1 MLDEPPGTIGFTVP
15 RTMHRVPV
23 PGVTLRRRVLDPADR
38 TVLHGVAVTTPTCTV
53 LETAPVAGPRF
64 LDRALQRHVGFA
76 ELHAA
81 CCRHMGARG
90 HVDAERFAADRRKG
104 NALGT
109 AGWVLLRFT
118 WADLTGAPELVVRRV
133 REVLAA
139 AA

>member
-1 MLDEPPGTIGFTVP
+1 MPAGTGDGELLVAC
-15 RTMHRVPV
+15 
-23 PGVTLRRRVLDPADR
+23 AD
-38 TVLHGVAVTTPTCTV
+38 
-53 LETAPVAGPRF
+53 
-64 LDRALQRHVGFA
+64 
-76 ELHAA
+76 
-81 CCRHMGARG
+81 
-90 HVDAERFAADRRKG
+90 RFAADRRKG

>member
-1 MLDEPPGTIGFTVP
+1 MNRGLSEALDALA
-15 RTMHRVPV
+15 R
-23 PGVTLRRRVLDPADR
+23 
-38 TVLHGVAVTTPTCTV
+38 HGVDDPEVLSDLLEAVLV
-53 LETAPVAGPRF
+53 VGRGLD